1 MESHT
6 KVEGSGRRA
15 ALRTHWQRWMQLWPG
30 LLTAALVAV
39 VSIWLSEVIGVRW
52 MGFEKSPISSV
63 MLAIVTGLLVGN
75 LFVLPAQVKP
85 GLKFAVKKLLRVGII
100 LLGIR
105 LSLFEVV
112 QLGGQGLPIVTVC
125 IAGALL
131 FTTTVTRWLKLP
143 ARLGTLIAVG
153 SSICGVSAIVATAP
167 AIDAE
172 EEEVAYAVAV
182 ITVFGIAATLLYP
195 YLAHWLFAGDPVR
208 SGLFLGTAI
217 HDTSQVTGAG
227 LVYADLFAAPQAL
240 DVATVT
246 KLIRN
251 VFLILVVPLM
261 ALRYART
268 STSQDSGR
276 KLNLRKLVPFFIVGF
291 LALAAVR
298 TLGDAGLAATGR
310 AWWVWDAA
318 TWQALHSTLK
328 QWAVNFLA
336 VALAGVGLSTRFSA
350 FKGLGIKPF
359 LVGLIAA
366 VTVGGISIAAIA
378 VWVGG

>member
-1 MESHT
+1 MESHI
-6 KVEGSGRRA
+6 KIEESGRLA
-15 ALRTHWQRWMQLWPG
+15 ALRKPRQRWMQLWPG
-30 LLTAALVAV
+30 LLMAVLVAV
-39 VSIWLSEVIGVRW
+39 VSIWLSELIGVGW

-63 MLAIVTGLLVGN
+63 MMAIVTGLFISNV
-75 LFVLPAQVKP
+75 FALPAQLKP

-105 LSLFEVV
+105 LSLFEVF
-112 QLGGQGLPIVTVC
+112 QLSGQGLPIVMAC

-195 YLAHWLFAGDPVR
+195 YLAHWLFVGDPVR

-246 KLIRN
+246 KLMRN

-261 ALRYART
+261 ALRYAHT
-268 STSQDSGR
+268 SASEGGAQKP
-276 KLNLRKLVPFFIVGF
+276 KLRELVPFFIVGF

-298 TLGDAGLAATGR
+298 TLGDAGLAATGS
-310 AWWVWDAA
+310 AWWLWDAV
-318 TWQALHSTLK
+318 TWQSVHSTLK

-366 VTVGGISIAAIA
+366 VTVGGISIGAIA
-378 VWVGG
+378 IWVGG

>member
-1 MESHT
+1 MESHI
-6 KVEGSGRRA
+6 KIEESGRRA
-15 ALRTHWQRWMQLWPG
+15 ALRQPWQRWMQLWPG
-30 LLTAALVAV
+30 LLTAVLVAV
-39 VSIWLSEVIGVRW
+39 ISIWLSEVIGVRW

-75 LFVLPAQVKP
+75 LFVLPARLKP

-105 LSLFEVV
+105 LSLFEVF
-112 QLGGQGLPIVTVC
+112 QLGGQGLPIVMAC

-131 FTTTVTRWLKLP
+131 FTTTATRWLKLP

-195 YLAHWLFAGDPVR
+195 YLAYWLFAGDPVR

-240 DVATVT
+240 NVATVT

-268 STSQDSGR
+268 STSQDSEN
-276 KLNLRKLVPFFIVGF
+276 KINVRKLVPFFIVGF

-310 AWWVWDAA
+310 AWWMWDAA
-318 TWQALHSTLK
+318 TWQGLHGTLK

>member
-1 MESHT
+1 MGSQI
-6 KVEGSGRRA
+6 KLEGSGRRA
-15 ALRTHWQRWMQLWPG
+15 PLRKPWQRWMQLWPG
-30 LLTAALVAV
+30 LLLAVLVAV
-39 VSIWLSEVIGVRW
+39 VSIWFSEVIGVRW

-63 MLAIVTGLLVGN
+63 MLAIVTGLLVSN
-75 LFVLPAQVKP
+75 LFALPDQVKP

-105 LSLFEVV
+105 LSLFEVF
-112 QLGGQGLPIVTVC
+112 QLGGQGLPIVAAC

-131 FTTTVTRWLKLP
+131 FTTTATRWLKLP

-246 KLIRN
+246 KLMRN

-268 STSQDSGR
+268 STSQDSENKINVR
-276 KLNLRKLVPFFIVGF
+276 TLIPFFIVGF

-310 AWWVWDAA
+310 AWWMWDAA
-318 TWQALHSTLK
+318 TWQGLHGTLK

-366 VTVGGISIAAIA
+366 VTVGGISLAAIA

>member
-1 MESHT
+1 MT
-6 KVEGSGRRA
+6 
-15 ALRTHWQRWMQLWPG
+15 
-30 LLTAALVAV
+30 
-39 VSIWLSEVIGVRW
+39 GVQTC
-52 MGFEKSPISSV
+52 
-63 MLAIVTGLLVGN
+63 A
-75 LFVLPAQVKP
+75 
-85 GLKFAVKKLLRVGII
+85 
-100 LLGIR
+100 
-105 LSLFEVV
+105 
-112 QLGGQGLPIVTVC
+112 LPIW
-125 IAGALL
+125 ALL
-131 FTTTVTRWLKLP
+131 FTTTATRWLKLP

-246 KLIRN
+246 KLMRN

-268 STSQDSGR
+268 STSQDSENKINVR
-276 KLNLRKLVPFFIVGF
+276 TLIPFFIVGF

-310 AWWVWDAA
+310 AWWMWDAA
-318 TWQALHSTLK
+318 TWQGLHGTLK

-366 VTVGGISIAAIA
+366 VTVGGISLAAIA